1 MILASRLVI
10 FYHSVYQTLLQNNQN
25 KNLVFI
31 AVTKNELSSC
41 AINVDICCSGGSPL
55 GFVRNSLLD
64 NRSL

>member
-1 MILASRLVI
+1 MILAFRLVI

-41 AINVDICCSGGSPL
+41 AINVDICCS
-55 GFVRNSLLD
+55 D
-64 NRSL
+64 NKIKTSILCC